1 MKKLLVSLS
10 LSLGLFA
17 QQTTLLQVSPPP
29 PVQNISVSVIG
40 NSGGLVKYCYF
51 VIARY
56 TIGNANVSPPTCVFN
71 APSAISVSNYI
82 QIVWQG
88 TPGAT
93 GYDVV
98 RLTGEQFPSSGT
110 CSNCLVAS
118 NTTTTSVSN
127 NAAVVTPYTLGTPI
141 SGVTGTYSL
150 NNRDYATPRSF
161 ISPALDPS
169 SVIGGGGG
177 GTPGGSNTDI
187 QYNNSGA
194 FGGYPIPLAV
204 NKGGTGTATPAL
216 IAGTNVTI
224 TGTWPNNTIN
234 SSGGGATYT
243 TGPLLSMT
251 VDNGAHTVDVDPVVV
266 PLLSAANTWTGY
278 NNLLNGQ
285 MALPTSTVAGLPAA
299 ALNTNKVFVVTD
311 SNSATSCAT
320 GGSTNVVL
328 CRSNGAT
335 YAPLGDGS
343 GGGGASTKHVVFQGG
358 GFNLGNPYSG
368 GLSETVT
375 AGMLTEGY
383 ATRYIG
389 TSQFADGGAKG
400 QITWVYPSTWNGSA
414 VTIKLILGPADAGA
428 GDVTFTPYSTCIPDG
443 ADMRN
448 LTYVSG
454 TPGTVAA
461 GGVQLGRIN
470 LTLTIPVGTCVA
482 GSPVIIGLDRSA
494 ADSYT
499 GTVTLVL
506 AEITG
511 TW

>member
-1 MKKLLVSLS
+1 MR
-10 LSLGLFA
+10 FA
-17 QQTTLLQVSPPP
+17 L
-29 PVQNISVSVIG
+29 
-40 NSGGLVKYCYF
+40 F
-51 VIARY
+51 VIAAAVAL
-56 TIGNANVSPPTCVFN
+56 GQPK
-71 APSAISVSNYI
+71 SNSDLSTAARVDYS
-82 QIVWQG
+82 
-88 TPGAT
+88 GA
-93 GYDVV
+93 
-98 RLTGEQFPSSGT
+98 LTTKPVKVG
-110 CSNCLVAS
+110 AS
-118 NTTTTSVSN
+118 NPANCGAGELFFNTAATTGQKIKGCESTDTW
-127 NAAVVTPYTLGTPI
+127 VTQ
-141 SGVTGTYSL
+141 
-150 NNRDYATPRSF
+150 
-161 ISPALDPS
+161 
-169 SVIGGGGG
+169 GGG
-177 GTPGGSNTDI
+177 
-187 QYNNSGA
+187 
-194 FGGYPIPLAV
+194 
-204 NKGGTGTATPAL
+204 
-216 IAGTNVTI
+216 
-224 TGTWPNNTIN
+224 
-234 SSGGGATYT
+234 
-243 TGPLLSMT
+243 
-251 VDNGAHTVDVDPVVV
+251 
-266 PLLSAANTWTGY
+266 
-278 NNLLNGQ
+278 
-285 MALPTSTVAGLPAA
+285 
-299 ALNTNKVFVVTD
+299 
-311 SNSATSCAT
+311 
-320 GGSTNVVL
+320 
-328 CRSNGAT
+328 
-335 YAPLGDGS
+335 

-368 GLSETVT
+368 GISETVT

-383 ATRYIG
+383 ATRYVG